1 MSRALSLNTN
11 MEPTRGVS
19 STALRGR
26 QGFPLAS
33 VQGKS
38 GVDTESSQGNLK
50 VGIADADDSASIKV
64 SPSMQNLPQDLRA
77 RSTPGTCRAGL
88 LSKAGSDNLVLAMV
102 RKQLEETAEKMT
114 GQVTRAQL
122 HNDQLHDFA
131 LSRVDTK
138 MINIEEFQTKV
149 DRRLA
154 ELGGNYKGLTDEM
167 QAQIRRVDDMDTK
180 IWDWRHQIEDSIR
193 LRFADLEES
202 LQRLSS
208 SIRIKHAANED
219 ALKRQNQRIL
229 DVEDRFAAQADV
241 NECVENLGQWM
252 KDVEQQK
259 LNVVKSEVTI
269 KDRDLHAPRTS
280 SDLEARV
287 LDICRKEM
295 DELWKETNKVRTDM
309 TEQEQQFELL
319 QNKLQARDEN
329 HDEMNKRLRRLTTAT
344 SLDEPHRRNDATF
357 IVENDTATLVQLKD
371 VAPRVFEQEK
381 STRDVIQRLGRL
393 EAESQWSHDVVEKLG
408 RLEAEWNRG
417 RKTVGGSGTETFMAR
432 LDRLE
437 RIIFDNNNDV
447 LGAEALPSHLR
458 PRRASDTE

>member
-1 MSRALSLNTN
+1 
-11 MEPTRGVS
+11 
-19 STALRGR
+19 
-26 QGFPLAS
+26 
-33 VQGKS
+33 
-38 GVDTESSQGNLK
+38 
-50 VGIADADDSASIKV
+50 
-64 SPSMQNLPQDLRA
+64 MQNLPQDVRA

-88 LSKAGSDNLVLAMV
+88 RSKAGSDNLVLALV

-219 ALKRQNQRIL
+219 ALKRQTQRIL

-241 NECVENLGQWM
+241 NECVENLDQWM
-252 KDVEQQK
+252 REEKK
-259 LNVVKSEVTI
+259 LNVVKSEVAI
-269 KDRDLHAPRTS
+269 KDRDLHAPKTS

-295 DELWKETNKVRTDM
+295 DELRKETNKVRTDM
-309 TEQEQQFELL
+309 TDTVELL
-319 QNKLQARDEN
+319 QNKLQASDEN
-329 HDEMNKRLRRLTTAT
+329 HDEINKRLRRLTTAT

-371 VAPRVFEQEK
+371 VAPKVFEQEK

-408 RLEAEWNRG
+408 RLEAEWNMG

-447 LGAEALPSHLR
+447 LGAEALPNHLR